1 MEGCG
6 LAPLARAEGRT
17 VKRFRAALAGP
28 LLMPPLVWAVVLLV
42 QRQGIPDQRLRL
54 ADLRPLDPA
63 LSTGAVVVGPD
74 GATFSL
80 RPDAGRT
87 DFTLRRTFVRETQTG
102 TEPLALY
109 VPSVERNVEV
119 FLNGAKVGDGG
130 RLDPPVERN
139 RHRPLFFP
147 IPAALFRRGDNALDL
162 RVVGAAHDPGFI
174 LPVYLGPRRLLE
186 PAYQWH
192 YAFKVTSM
200 QMIVGT
206 ILLLA
211 LFSGALWWKRPAET
225 VYGWFAGGL
234 VCWAVYNLHYVLTRW
249 PLSPAAWTAVIH
261 AALGGFLYCMIL
273 FVHRLVGLRP
283 ARLERVFLW
292 LTVSTIAALLAGA
305 AVLDAVQLWGL
316 INAGYRWI
324 LLALGAYLLF
334 RLVRMCLRQR
344 APALY
349 WLGSATALTF
359 SFGVHDSLRQLG
371 ILDSTVPNLMQYG
384 GLATLVVFG
393 YLLVDR
399 FANALRESE
408 ELNVSL
414 DRKVQEKTRALAEQ
428 FEKTR
433 ALERERVL
441 AQERERLVRDMHDGM
456 GGQLISV
463 LNLVRSGHQD
473 RQLLEDVL
481 LECIQDLKL
490 MIDSMDTAGDDLA
503 VALGML
509 RARLEPR
516 LRATGLEIHW
526 DTRQVPDGL
535 CLGSEGVLHVFRIL
549 QESIQNAIKH
559 AHARTLW
566 IEARAGAAGSPPAV
580 ELSVRDDGVGLR
592 ANARRGRG
600 LGNMRHRAQQI
611 GATLSVDAAHP
622 GTRVTLSLPTPS

>member
-1 MEGCG
+1 
-6 LAPLARAEGRT
+6 
-17 VKRFRAALAGP
+17 
-28 LLMPPLVWAVVLLV
+28 
-42 QRQGIPDQRLRL
+42 
-54 ADLRPLDPA
+54 
-63 LSTGAVVVGPD
+63 
-74 GATFSL
+74 
-80 RPDAGRT
+80 
-87 DFTLRRTFVRETQTG
+87 
-102 TEPLALY
+102 
-109 VPSVERNVEV
+109 
-119 FLNGAKVGDGG
+119 
-130 RLDPPVERN
+130 
-139 RHRPLFFP
+139 
-147 IPAALFRRGDNALDL
+147 
-162 RVVGAAHDPGFI
+162 
-174 LPVYLGPRRLLE
+174 
-186 PAYQWH
+186 
-192 YAFKVTSM
+192 
-200 QMIVGT
+200 
-206 ILLLA
+206 
-211 LFSGALWWKRPAET
+211 
-225 VYGWFAGGL
+225 
-234 VCWAVYNLHYVLTRW
+234 
-249 PLSPAAWTAVIH
+249 
-261 AALGGFLYCMIL
+261 
-273 FVHRLVGLRP
+273 VHRLVGLRP